1 MSENKDHVIVK
12 TSLGEY
18 LVKMNVMYTET
29 DEWVKLEGNMALV
42 GISDYAQKKLRNIV
56 NVELP
61 NIGRYVRRGESIAT
75 IESIKAIADL
85 YAPLSGKIIE
95 VNNDLIIHPEYINE
109 DPYGKGWIVK
119 LKADNMS
126 EVSNLLL
133 PEKYV
138 EKIMKEK

>member
-1 MSENKDHVIVK
+1 MSRGKDYVVIK

-18 LVKMNVMYTET
+18 LIKTDLMYTET
-29 DEWVKLEGNMALV
+29 DEWIKLEGNIALI

-61 NIGRYVRRGESIAT
+61 SVGKHVRRGESIAT

-85 YAPLSGKIIE
+85 YAPLSGKIID
-95 VNNDLIIHPEYINE
+95 VNDDLTVHPEYINE

-119 LKADNMS
+119 LEIDNVN